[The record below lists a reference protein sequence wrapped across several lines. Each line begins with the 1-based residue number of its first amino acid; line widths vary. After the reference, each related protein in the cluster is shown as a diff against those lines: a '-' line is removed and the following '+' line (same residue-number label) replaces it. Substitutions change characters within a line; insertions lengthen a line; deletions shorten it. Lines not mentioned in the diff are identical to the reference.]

1 MELNM
6 DVIKLHILSPEG
18 TLVETAVSLVSLPG
32 IVSPFTVL
40 PGHAALV
47 TALVAGNIR
56 YVEDGAEKRLF
67 SSKTIWFWALLS
79 WEVFITNS
87 ILLS

>member
-1 MELNM
+1 MT
-6 DVIKLHILSPEG
+6 IALHILSPEG
-18 TLVETAVSLVSLPG
+18 TLVKADVSLVTLPG

-56 YVEDGAEKRLF
+56 YVEDGAEKRLPIREGF
-67 SSKTIWFWALLS
+67 V
-79 WEVFITNS
+79 EVRDNQVKVCVEV
-87 ILLS
+87 